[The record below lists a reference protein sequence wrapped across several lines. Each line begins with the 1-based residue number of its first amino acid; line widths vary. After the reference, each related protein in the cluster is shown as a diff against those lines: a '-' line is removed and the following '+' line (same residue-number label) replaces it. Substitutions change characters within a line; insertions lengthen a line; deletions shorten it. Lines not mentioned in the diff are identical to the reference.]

1 MPEESIMHI
10 ERQSSSTP
18 ETQNLI
24 VLKIRGNLAPAGDSE
39 SIDLGSLYGPDIR
52 GRTVV
57 LDLRE
62 ADYLASS
69 GVNWILTQRKEFEDA
84 GGRLAICASEGMVLD
99 VLRLMRLDKL
109 MPIAGSPDAIA
120 RTGAA

>member
-1 MPEESIMHI
+1 MHI
-10 ERQSSSTP
+10 ERQLTSTP
-18 ETQNLI
+18 ETRDLI
-24 VLKIRGNLAPAGDSE
+24 VIKIRGNVAPPGDTE
-39 SIDLGSLYGPDIR
+39 SIDLGSLYGPEIR

-69 GVNWILTQRKEFEDA
+69 GVNWILTQRKEFEEA
-84 GGRLAICASEGMVLD
+84 GGRLAVCAGEGMVLD
-99 VLRLMRLDKL
+99 VLRLMRLDRL

-120 RTGAA
+120 RIVTA